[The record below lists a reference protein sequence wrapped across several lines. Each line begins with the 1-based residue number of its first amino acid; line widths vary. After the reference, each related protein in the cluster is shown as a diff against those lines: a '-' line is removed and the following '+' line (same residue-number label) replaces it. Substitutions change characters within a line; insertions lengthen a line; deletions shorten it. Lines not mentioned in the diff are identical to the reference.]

1 MPDDQASHFVA
12 FQSPSAREVRER
24 ALVLDAIGIAYQR
37 ARVSGQHALIV
48 AADDVDQ
55 ARAEL
60 EAYNAERESP
70 AGDDPDIVLHEG
82 AMRGVFA
89 YAAIIIAVAL
99 ASQFDLFGRDWLT
112 AGRSDNALIRAG
124 EWYRAVTA
132 LCLHS
137 GSAHLVGNLVIGALF
152 GYFAGQ
158 VYGPSV
164 AWAAILL
171 GGTFGNLVNALARL
185 GDHRSIGASTAVF
198 AALGLLAAT
207 GWRHRKHRRVRA
219 LVLWAPFISGGVL
232 VGLLGTGG
240 ERTDVGAHIFGFAAG
255 IAVGLSLPWIR
266 ARLSSQEVLDQA
278 CAAGSIFVL
287 LACWGAALL

>member
-1 MPDDQASHFVA
+1 MTGETPSHIVA
-12 FQSPSAREVRER
+12 FQSPDAREIRER
-24 ALVLDAIGIAYQR
+24 ALVLDAAAIPYRR
-37 ARVSGQHALIV
+37 ARIDRQHALV
-48 AADDVDQ
+48 VTAADAD
-55 ARAEL
+55 RALSEL
-60 EAYNAERESP
+60 SAYAEERETALSGEP
-70 AGDDPDIVLHEG
+70 EVKLYEG
-82 AMRGVFA
+82 AIRGVLV
-89 YAAIIIAVAL
+89 YAAVIIAVAI
-99 ASQFDLFGRDWLT
+99 AAHFNLFGKDWLT

-158 VYGPSV
+158 VYGPAV

-198 AALGLLAAT
+198 AALGLLAAA
-207 GWRHRKHRRVRA
+207 GWKHRKHRRVRA
-219 LVLWAPFISGGVL
+219 LVLWAPIISGGVL
-232 VGLLGTGG
+232 VSLLGTAG
-240 ERTDVGAHIFGFAAG
+240 EKTDVGAHVFGFAAG
-255 IAVGLSLPWIR
+255 IAVGFSIPWIR
-266 ARLSSQEVLDQA
+266 TRIPSQQTLEKA
-278 CAAGSIFVL
+278 CAAGSVFIL